1 MGESEP
7 LILTEDRNGFMKG
20 DELTPEFIK
29 GLRSR
34 RKRELAHQMNRRTDF
49 KQIES
54 DPEDAKL
61 YGEY

>member
-1 MGESEP
+1 
-7 LILTEDRNGFMKG
+7 
-20 DELTPEFIK
+20 
-29 GLRSR
+29 
-34 RKRELAHQMNRRTDF
+34 LAHQMNRRTDF

>member
-20 DELTPEFIK
+20 DEFTKEFIE
-29 GLRSR
+29 GIRSR
-34 RKRELAHQMNRRTDF
+34 KKRELAHQMNRRTDF